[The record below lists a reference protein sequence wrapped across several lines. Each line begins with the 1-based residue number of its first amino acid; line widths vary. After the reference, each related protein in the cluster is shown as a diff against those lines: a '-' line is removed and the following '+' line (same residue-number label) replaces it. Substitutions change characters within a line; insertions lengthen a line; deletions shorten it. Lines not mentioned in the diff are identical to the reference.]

1 MRKDDDPISEIRR
14 IRHSISE
21 EFGHDPKRYITY
33 LEKAGSDYPDQAR
46 MGYGEEQRV
55 AGAAAGVARVE
66 LRVTRQECAEN
77 AGCRGPALQ
86 ARAPQST
93 SSPQPESSQSR

>member
-1 MRKDDDPISEIRR
+1 MRKGDDPISEIRR

-21 EFGHDPKRYITY
+21 EFGHDPKRYIAY

-55 AGAAAGVARVE
+55 AGAEAMVGGKS
-66 LRVTRQECAEN
+66 N
-77 AGCRGPALQ
+77 Q
-86 ARAPQST
+86 A
-93 SSPQPESSQSR
+93 SP